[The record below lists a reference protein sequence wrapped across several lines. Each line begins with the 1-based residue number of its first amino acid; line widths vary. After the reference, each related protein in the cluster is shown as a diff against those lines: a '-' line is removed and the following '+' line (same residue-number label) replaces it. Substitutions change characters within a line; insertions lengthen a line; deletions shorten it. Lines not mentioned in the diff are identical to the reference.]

1 MPRTLAYTYVIGY
14 STVTLTR
21 LFATGTSYV
30 YTANLAFKHPFRYMS
45 IYMPLKLNVWNKMFP
60 GVLGLNISRFLNAS
74 VSKHFIM
81 RSVCNS
87 VKSRE
92 PPIYRNFN
100 VCSATYC

>member
-1 MPRTLAYTYVIGY
+1 MVL
-14 STVTLTR
+14 
-21 LFATGTSYV
+21 SYERFFYGNMYLIHT

-92 PPIYRNFN
+92 PPIHRNFN